1 MYAKKVVYS
10 SVFHMMMF
18 PHDGK
23 VITIDHLT
31 YYEPHPSNHH
41 TRDIWLNQ
49 PGFHHMGK
57 YTSTQHGIMDWMST
71 EQALELDAAITFC
84 ETRKDR
90 ARESK

>member
-1 MYAKKVVYS
+1 
-10 SVFHMMMF
+10 
-18 PHDGK
+18 
-23 VITIDHLT
+23 
-31 YYEPHPSNHH
+31 
-41 TRDIWLNQ
+41 
-49 PGFHHMGK
+49 MGK